1 MMSLC
6 IESAIFTVKKSLEMQ
21 GSISDEADSRLRRS
35 GKFRL
40 EHLNNMNST
49 AFIARPL
56 SALRIGFQRKF
67 SGKFSGKVSGKASV
81 AMGIGFF
88 IAAPA
93 FLAPAV
99 LAANSASVK
108 LAPAPISAIGDNIA
122 SANKP
127 ALPQHDVMDAFDGN
141 NGRLALPRTRPD
153 YLATLGG
160 VRVAIETPTARPGIA
175 DILPQATANIEQMVR
190 REAGQRISK
199 IFDLT
204 LSSGETLAKL
214 LKKADFTNSDI
225 ASISKALSGRIDLRR
240 LQIGTRFTAALDPQG
255 QAVALQVHLP
265 RNSQKQGAFKN
276 IYLDH
281 YVIRHDGLADPELQ
295 GWQSIRAIRPV
306 ELRSVHAGNEISL
319 SLYDAAQQVQIPIKV
334 LDEFVRVMSFSVDFQ
349 REVQNGDQFEL
360 IYDTAIDKLTGKLLS
375 SDSLQYAGI
384 VLSGK
389 KMGFYRFVHPNGKE
403 GWYDRN
409 GESAVRTLM
418 RTPVNGARISSG
430 FGMRRHPVTGYN
442 AMHRGL
448 DFAVPTGTPI
458 LAAGTGH
465 IEYAGW
471 NGNYGRYI
479 RIRHNATYKTA
490 YAHLSRL
497 ASGIRNGRLV
507 QQGEIIG
514 YVGSTGRSTGPHLHY
529 EILVNNRR
537 LNPLTVKLPSG
548 EGVPDDL
555 MPAFKAQIDRVER
568 KMRDS
573 ATPLYAGISLQQASL
588 SR

>member
-1 MMSLC
+1 M
-6 IESAIFTVKKSLEMQ
+6 
-21 GSISDEADSRLRRS
+21 
-35 GKFRL
+35 
-40 EHLNNMNST
+40 
-49 AFIARPL
+49 
-56 SALRIGFQRKF
+56 
-67 SGKFSGKVSGKASV
+67 
-81 AMGIGFF
+81 AMGVGLF
-88 IAAPA
+88 IAAPT
-93 FLAPAV
+93 FLDPAA

-108 LAPAPISAIGDNIA
+108 LAPAPISSISDNTA
-122 SANKP
+122 SASAP
-127 ALPQHDVMDAFDGN
+127 ALLQHQVMDAYDGN

-160 VRVAIETPTARPGIA
+160 ITVAIETPTARPSIT

-199 IFDLT
+199 IFDLN

-214 LKKADFTNSDI
+214 LKKAEFTNSDI
-225 ASISKALSGRIDLRR
+225 ASISQALSGRIDLRR

-265 RNSQKQGAFKN
+265 RSDQKQGAFKN
-276 IYLDH
+276 VYLDH
-281 YVIRHDGLADPELQ
+281 YVIRHNGLADPDIQ

-319 SLYDAAQQVQIPIKV
+319 SLYDAAQHVQIPIKV

-389 KMGFYRFVHPNGKE
+389 KMGFYRFVHPDGKE

-418 RTPVNGARISSG
+418 RTPVNGARMSSG

-448 DFAVPTGTPI
+448 DFAVPTGTPV

-490 YAHLSRL
+490 YAHLSRM
-497 ASGIRNGRLV
+497 ARGIRNGRLV
-507 QQGEIIG
+507 QQGEVIG

-555 MPAFKAQIDRVER
+555 MPAFKSQIKRIER

>member
-1 MMSLC
+1 MMWLW
-6 IESAIFTVKKSLEMQ
+6 IDPAIFKDKKSQEMQ
-21 GSISDEADSRLRRS
+21 GSISDRADSRLRRS

-40 EHLNNMNST
+40 EYLNNMNST
-49 AFIARPL
+49 ALIAKPL

-67 SGKFSGKVSGKASV
+67 AGRFSAISFA
-81 AMGIGFF
+81 AMGFGLFL
-88 IAAPA
+88 AAPA
-93 FLAPAV
+93 FLAPAA

-108 LAPAPISAIGDNIA
+108 IAPAPATTISGNLTSSTLA
-122 SANKP
+122 SV
-127 ALPQHDVMDAFDGN
+127 LPHEVTDAFDGN

-160 VRVAIETPTARPGIA
+160 IAVAIETPTTRPDII
-175 DILPQATANIEQMVR
+175 DILPQATADIEQMVR

-214 LKKADFTNSDI
+214 LKKADFTNRDI
-225 ASISKALSGRIDLRR
+225 ASISKALTGRIDLRR

-265 RNSQKQGAFKN
+265 RNSQNQGAFKKV
-276 IYLDH
+276 YLDH
-281 YVIRHDGLADPELQ
+281 YVIRHDGLADPEIQ

-319 SLYDAAQQVQIPIKV
+319 SLYDAAQQVQIPLKT

-360 IYDTAIDKLTGKLLS
+360 VYDTAIDKLTGKRLS

-497 ASGIRNGRLV
+497 ASGIRNGRQV
-507 QQGEIIG
+507 QQGEVIG

-537 LNPLTVKLPSG
+537 LNPLTVKLPTG

-555 MPAFKAQIDRVER
+555 MPAFKAQIEKIEN

>member
-1 MMSLC
+1 MMWLW
-6 IESAIFTVKKSLEMQ
+6 IDPAIFKDKKSQEMQ
-21 GSISDEADSRLRRS
+21 GSISDRADSRLRRS

-40 EHLNNMNST
+40 EYLNNMNST
-49 AFIARPL
+49 ALIAKPL

-67 SGKFSGKVSGKASV
+67 AGRLSAISFA
-81 AMGIGFF
+81 AMGVGLFL
-88 IAAPA
+88 AAPA
-93 FLAPAV
+93 FLAPAA

-108 LAPAPISAIGDNIA
+108 IAPAPATTISGNLTSPTLA
-122 SANKP
+122 SV
-127 ALPQHDVMDAFDGN
+127 LPHEVTDAFDGN
-141 NGRLALPRTRPD
+141 NGRLALPRARPD

-160 VRVAIETPTARPGIA
+160 IAVAIETPTTRPDII
-175 DILPQATANIEQMVR
+175 DILPQATADIEQMVR

-214 LKKADFTNSDI
+214 LKKADFTNRDI
-225 ASISKALSGRIDLRR
+225 ASISKALTGRIDLRR

-265 RNSQKQGAFKN
+265 RNSQNQGAFKKV
-276 IYLDH
+276 YLDH
-281 YVIRHDGLADPELQ
+281 YVIRHDGLADPEIQ

-319 SLYDAAQQVQIPIKV
+319 SLYDAAQQVQIPLKT

-360 IYDTAIDKLTGKLLS
+360 VYDTAIDKLTGKRLS

-389 KMGFYRFVHPNGKE
+389 KMGFYRFVHPNGKK

-418 RTPVNGARISSG
+418 RTPVNGARMSSG

-479 RIRHNATYKTA
+479 RIRHNAIYKTA

-497 ASGIRNGRLV
+497 ASGIRNGRQV
-507 QQGEIIG
+507 QQGEVIG

-537 LNPLTVKLPSG
+537 LNPLTVKLPTG

-555 MPAFKAQIDRVER
+555 MPAFKAQIEKIES

>member
-1 MMSLC
+1 MN
-6 IESAIFTVKKSLEMQ
+6 FTVL
-21 GSISDEADSRLRRS
+21 
-35 GKFRL
+35 
-40 EHLNNMNST
+40 
-49 AFIARPL
+49 IARSF
-56 SALRIGFQRKF
+56 SALRIGFWRRLSRGF
-67 SGKFSGKVSGKASV
+67 SV
-81 AMGIGFF
+81 AMAVCLV
-88 IAAPA
+88 IAAATFLDPA
-93 FLAPAV
+93 ALV
-99 LAANSASVK
+99 ANSASVK
-108 LAPAPISAIGDNIA
+108 LAPAPTSSISNNIA
-122 SANKP
+122 SASVP
-127 ALPQHDVMDAFDGN
+127 ALLQHQVMDAFDGN

-153 YLATLGG
+153 YLATLSGIT
-160 VRVAIETPTARPGIA
+160 VSIETPTTRPSIT

-190 REAGQRISK
+190 QEAGQRISK

-214 LKKADFTNSDI
+214 LKKAEFTNSDI
-225 ASISKALSGRIDLRR
+225 ASISQALSGRIDLRR
-240 LQIGTRFTAALDPQG
+240 LQIGTQFTAALDQQG

-265 RNSQKQGAFKN
+265 RNDQKQGAFKN
-276 IYLDH
+276 VYLDH
-281 YVIRHDGLADPELQ
+281 YVIRHNGIADPDIQ
-295 GWQSIRAIRPV
+295 GWRSIRAIRPV

-319 SLYDAAQQVQIPIKV
+319 SLYDAAQHVQIPIKV

-389 KMGFYRFVHPNGKE
+389 KMGFYRFVHPQGKE

-409 GESAVRTLM
+409 GKSAVRTLM

-430 FGMRRHPVTGYN
+430 FGMRRHPITGYN

-448 DFAVPTGTPI
+448 DFAVPSGTPV
-458 LAAGTGH
+458 LAAGHGH

-490 YAHLSRL
+490 YAHLSRM
-497 ASGIRNGRLV
+497 ARGIRNGRLV
-507 QQGEIIG
+507 QQGEVIG

-548 EGVPDDL
+548 DGVPDNL
-555 MPAFKAQIDRVER
+555 MPAFKSQIKRIER
-568 KMRDS
+568 KMRNS
-573 ATPLYAGISLQQASL
+573 ATPLFAGISLQQASL